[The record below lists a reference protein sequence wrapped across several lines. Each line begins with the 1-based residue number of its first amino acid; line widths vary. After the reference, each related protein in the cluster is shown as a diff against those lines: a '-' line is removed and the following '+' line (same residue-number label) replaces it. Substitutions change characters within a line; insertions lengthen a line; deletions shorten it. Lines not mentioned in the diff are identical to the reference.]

1 MKLML
6 PSLSEMRLHIL
17 QIRKHVPSQLPSWLK
32 SSAIQQGLMFG
43 VVSIISLVL
52 MASVTFLYVDYELGK
67 QSREI
72 VKESRELV
80 REQNRDFSDIDDD
93 PIEDD
98 EILAVLTSG
107 FILAGILVSIL
118 TTVIVM
124 ALSRHSQ
131 KRISRIES
139 VLNAA
144 AEGNLSAR
152 TGETHTYND
161 LARISVSID
170 EMLSRLEGSV
180 AAMRDI
186 SANIAHELKTPITRL
201 RHNLLSL
208 RDEADQSHAGENE
221 AFFRELDNALEDS
234 QRLTSIFDALLRIT
248 QIESGA
254 RRSRF
259 TDIDLTHI
267 VDTVAEIYQDVAE
280 DAQMALHVVK
290 ENSPVIIQGD
300 RELLIQQTAN
310 LIENALRYCPTGSSI
325 TLACGLDKLQGLA
338 WLKVEDNGPGIPD
351 EEKDRVFERLYRVDK
366 SRTDAGLGL
375 GLSLAK
381 AVAGLHHGSI
391 RLSNRKPGLGVTVT
405 LPTTM
410 KNC

>member
-1 MKLML
+1 M
-6 PSLSEMRLHIL
+6 
-17 QIRKHVPSQLPSWLK
+17 
-32 SSAIQQGLMFG
+32 
-43 VVSIISLVL
+43 
-52 MASVTFLYVDYELGK
+52 DYELGK

-80 REQNRDFSDIDDD
+80 KGQNRDFSDIDDD

-107 FILAGILVSIL
+107 FILAGILVSIF
-118 TTVIVM
+118 TTFIVM
-124 ALSRHSQ
+124 VLSRHSQ

-144 AEGNLSAR
+144 AEGHLSAR
-152 TGETHTYND
+152 TGEKHTYND

-201 RHNLLSL
+201 RHNLLTL
-208 RDEADQSHAGENE
+208 RDEAEQSHTSQSES
-221 AFFRELDNALEDS
+221 FSRELDNALEDS

-259 TDIDLTHI
+259 TRIDLAQV

-280 DAQMALHVVK
+280 DAQMSLHVIK
-290 ENSPVIIQGD
+290 EESPVIIQGD
-300 RELLIQQTAN
+300 RELLIQQAAN
-310 LIENALRYCPTGSSI
+310 LIENALRYCPKGSSI
-325 TLACGLDKLQGLA
+325 TLGCGLDKADGVA
-338 WLKVEDNGPGIPD
+338 WLKVEDDGPGIPD
-351 EEKDRVFERLYRVDK
+351 EEKERVFERLYRVDK
-366 SRTDAGLGL
+366 SRTDGGLGL

-391 RLSNRKPGLGVTVT
+391 VLSDCMPGLAAKVSIPVDA
-405 LPTTM
+405 
-410 KNC
+410 

>member
-1 MKLML
+1 MKFQFPDTQEVRLYLSALWKRL
-6 PSLSEMRLHIL
+6 PN
-17 QIRKHVPSQLPSWLK
+17 QLPSWLK

-80 REQNRDFSDIDDD
+80 KEQNRDFSDIDDD

-107 FILAGILVSIL
+107 FILAGILVSIF
-118 TTVIVM
+118 TAVIVM

-152 TGETHTYND
+152 TGEKHTYND

-170 EMLSRLEGSV
+170 EMLSRLEGSI

-201 RHNLLSL
+201 RHNLLTL
-208 RDEADQSHAGENE
+208 RDEAEQSHTSQSES
-221 AFFRELDNALEDS
+221 FFRELDNALEDS

-259 TDIDLTHI
+259 TRIDLAQV

-280 DAQMALHVVK
+280 DAQMSLHVIK
-290 ENSPVIIQGD
+290 EESPVIIQGD
-300 RELLIQQTAN
+300 RELLIQQAAN
-310 LIENALRYCPTGSSI
+310 LIENALRYCPKGSSI
-325 TLACGLDKLQGLA
+325 TLGCGLDKADGVA
-338 WLKVEDNGPGIPD
+338 WLKVEDDGPGIPD
-351 EEKDRVFERLYRVDK
+351 EEKERVFERLYRVDK
-366 SRTDAGLGL
+366 SRTDGGLGL

-391 RLSNRKPGLGVTVT
+391 LLGDCMPGLAVKVSI
-405 LPTTM
+405 PVDA
-410 KNC
+410 

>member
-1 MKLML
+1 MYLSALWKRL
-6 PSLSEMRLHIL
+6 PN
-17 QIRKHVPSQLPSWLK
+17 QLPTWLK

-107 FILAGILVSIL
+107 FILAGILVSIF

-139 VLNAA
+139 VLSSA

-180 AAMRDI
+180 VAMRDI

-201 RHNLLSL
+201 RHNLLTL
-208 RDEADQSHAGENE
+208 KDEAEQSHGNKTE

-280 DAQMALHVVK
+280 DAQMALHIVK
-290 ENSPVIIQGD
+290 ENTPVIIQGD

-325 TLACGLDKLQGLA
+325 TLGCGLDKADGVA
-338 WLKVEDNGPGIPD
+338 WLKVEDDGPGIPD
-351 EEKDRVFERLYRVDK
+351 EEKERVFERLYRVDK
-366 SRTDAGLGL
+366 SRTDGGLGL

-381 AVAGLHHGSI
+381 AVAGLHYGSI
-391 RLSNRKPGLGVTVT
+391 ILSDNKPGLKVIVAI
-405 LPTTM
+405 PV
-410 KNC
+410 

>member
-1 MKLML
+1 MKFQLL
-6 PSLSEMRLHIL
+6 TFPGMRSRVL
-17 QIRKHVPSQLPSWLK
+17 QIWKRLPDQLPTWLK

-43 VVSIISLVL
+43 AVSLISLFL

-67 QSREI
+67 QNREI

-80 REQNRDFSDIDDD
+80 KEQNSDFSDIDDD

-98 EILAVLTSG
+98 EILAILTSG

-152 TGETHTYND
+152 TDEQHTYND

-180 AAMRDI
+180 TAMRDI

-201 RHNLLSL
+201 RHNLLTL
-208 RDEADQSHAGENE
+208 RDEADQSAAGQSD

-248 QIESGA
+248 QIEAGA

-259 TDIDLTHI
+259 TSIDLI
-267 VDTVAEIYQDVAE
+267 QVVDTVAEIYSDVAE
-280 DAQMALHVVK
+280 DAQMQLLVNK
-290 ENSPVIIQGD
+290 EQSPILMQGD
-300 RELLIQQTAN
+300 RELLIQQVAN
-310 LIENALRYCPTGSSI
+310 LIENSLRYCPPGSKI
-325 TLACGLDKLQGLA
+325 TLSCGLDRTQSLA

-351 EEKDRVFERLYRVDK
+351 EDKKRVFERLYRVDK
-366 SRTDAGLGL
+366 SRTDGGLGL
-375 GLSLAK
+375 GLSFAK
-381 AVAGLHHGSI
+381 AVAGLHHGTI
-391 RLSNRKPGLGVTVT
+391 TLNNCRPGLGVQVT
-405 LPTTM
+405 MPV
-410 KNC
+410 

>member
-1 MKLML
+1 MKLPFPDFRELQRRLSPLVKRL
-6 PSLSEMRLHIL
+6 PD
-17 QIRKHVPSQLPSWLK
+17 QLPVWLK
-32 SSAIQQGLMFG
+32 SSAIQQGLLFG
-43 VVSIISLVL
+43 VVSIISLLL

-67 QSREI
+67 QNREI
-72 VKESRELV
+72 VKDSIELV
-80 REQNRDFSDIDDD
+80 REQSRDFSDIDDD
-93 PIEDD
+93 PIDDD

-107 FILAGILVSIL
+107 FILAGILVSIF
-118 TTVIVM
+118 TTVIVV

-131 KRISRIES
+131 KRMSRIES
-139 VLNAA
+139 VLTDA

-170 EMLSRLEGSV
+170 EMLSRLESSI

-201 RHNLLSL
+201 RHNLLTL
-208 RDEADQSHAGENE
+208 RDEAEHSHTRQGDD
-221 AFFRELDNALEDS
+221 FFRQLDHALEDS

-259 TDIDLTHI
+259 TRIDLVQV

-280 DAQMALHVVK
+280 DAQMALYVVK
-290 ENSPVIIQGD
+290 EAAPIIIQGD
-300 RELLIQQTAN
+300 RELLIQQVAN
-310 LIENALRYCPTGSSI
+310 LIENALRYCPAGSKI
-325 TLACGLDKLQGLA
+325 TLGCGLDNPAGIA
-338 WLKVEDNGPGIPD
+338 WLTVEDNGPGIPD
-351 EEKDRVFERLYRVDK
+351 GEKERVFERLYRVDK
-366 SRTDAGLGL
+366 SRTDGGLGL

-391 RLSNRKPGLGVTVT
+391 TLSDCMPGLGVKVSI
-405 LPTTM
+405 PVDG
-410 KNC
+410 